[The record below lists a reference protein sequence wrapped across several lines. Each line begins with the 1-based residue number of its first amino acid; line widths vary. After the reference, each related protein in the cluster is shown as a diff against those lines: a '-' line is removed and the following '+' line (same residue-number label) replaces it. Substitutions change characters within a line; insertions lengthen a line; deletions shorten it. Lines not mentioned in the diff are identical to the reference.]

1 MIWLFFVVTKNVIL
15 WRLYWVYIQLRMA
28 YKHGALAPWRT
39 WNKRGPL
46 ACMMHPPTPSSSSLG
61 ASSSATAMKQSLP
74 LHLPLD
80 SKTLYCCHEGA
91 VEYCRGVVAKKLV
104 KERKVAAIFIVKASF
119 HPCSPPCLEDLT
131 SWSAA
136 ISHCWSLAWPW
147 SGEPQL
153 HATGSPPLI
162 ASLVDSRQPD
172 PCPPFSTMR
181 PAHPDLLSYLHVWR
195 NAWHQVAIFI
205 ILEFYLFYCFKDYYV
220 IFVFY
225 F

>member
-15 WRLYWVYIQLRMA
+15 WRLYWVYFQLRMA

-39 WNKRGPL
+39 WNERGPL
-46 ACMMHPPTPSSSSLG
+46 ACMMHPRHHLPHPSEPHR
-61 ASSSATAMKQSLP
+61 ASSSKACRYTCHWTWRRYTAVTKEPWSIAEELLPRSL
-74 LHLPLD
+74 
-80 SKTLYCCHEGA
+80 SRRE
-91 VEYCRGVVAKKLV
+91 
-104 KERKVAAIFIVKASF
+104 VAAISIVKASF

-136 ISHCWSLAWPW
+136 ISHCWSLAWTW

-153 HATGSPPLI
+153 HATGSPPILWWSLPRLI

-181 PAHPDLLSYLHVWR
+181 PAHG
-195 NAWHQVAIFI
+195 I
-205 ILEFYLFYCFKDYYV
+205 K
-220 IFVFY
+220 
-225 F
+225 

>member
-1 MIWLFFVVTKNVIL
+1 MWFYGDYIGFIFSCGWLINMV
-15 WRLYWVYIQLRMA
+15 
-28 YKHGALAPWRT
+28 
-39 WNKRGPL
+39 
-46 ACMMHPPTPSSSSLG
+46 
-61 ASSSATAMKQSLP
+61 P
-74 LHLPLD
+74 LHLGELGMKEALLHAWCIHRHHLPHPSEPHRAQPPW
-80 SKTLYCCHEGA
+80 SKACRYICHWTRRRYTA
-91 VEYCRGVVAKKLV
+91 VT
-104 KERKVAAIFIVKASF
+104 KEPWSIAEELLPRSLSRREVAAIFIVKASF